1 MVTDGMLTVSGLL
14 QLRLGRPAINQP
26 STCTKFFVSEWQ
38 RASVV
43 LSVLLQFCIPAGQ
56 STFLS
61 LLFIFHSAPKCA
73 RKEYEGVERR
83 ETHLPVIS
91 KWLFLPSIQYT
102 RVCSSF
108 ILHLMVGL
116 SFLFF
121 LSFFFLGCLEFV
133 LHGLLDC
140 VSRSFIVG
148 TNRAYLSKR
157 VCIKCGRACVMQCV
171 ALEAFCSPYLVASH
185 QLCRIHLIP
194 ILQTEM
200 QKN

>member
-61 LLFIFHSAPKCA
+61 LLFIFHSSPKCA

-91 KWLFLPSIQYT
+91 KWLFLPSIQYA

-108 ILHLMVGL
+108 ILCLMVGL
-116 SFLFF
+116 PF
-121 LSFFFLGCLEFV
+121 LSFLGYLGFV
-133 LHGLLDC
+133 LHGPLVC
-140 VSRSFIVG
+140 VSQGLLLSVQIGHTYQSRSVHKLWPG
-148 TNRAYLSKR
+148 LWH
-157 VCIKCGRACVMQCV
+157 
-171 ALEAFCSPYLVASH
+171 ALESFYSLYLVPSS
-185 QLCRIHLIP
+185 QLCRIGIIP

-200 QKN
+200 QRNSMG